1 MLDNKINKTMIFLEN
16 KIIGII
22 WKKKKKM
29 MNIDY
34 IYDINLLK
42 VINNF

>member
-1 MLDNKINKTMIFLEN
+1 MLDNKINKIMIFLEN

-22 WKKKKKM
+22 WKKM